1 MPRPWTDIVAEKR
14 AIRDEKL
21 AKSYGADAPS
31 DPRIPAAKDIQ
42 DLIKL
47 LDGRQVTVEAVT
59 NCLTEVYFDE
69 ALQQARELEAFQ
81 QKLGRLMGPLHGVP
95 VSLKDQFGLEGLDS
109 TLGYVGRAF
118 KAAVTDC
125 VLVKV
130 LKQLGAVIIAKINL
144 PQSILLTFNSGEE
157 TDNPLW
163 GLTTHPMN
171 PEYTPG
177 GSSGGEGSLLALND
191 SALGWG
197 TDIGG
202 SIRVPSHMNDLW
214 GFKPSSGD
222 TKWEVF
228 LQRVAVSQDGQ
239 HQIPSVVSPMTRTLC
254 IITLAS
260 KAVSEVECWRLD
272 P

>member
-144 PQSILLTFNSGEE
+144 PQSIL
-157 TDNPLW
+157 
-163 GLTTHPMN
+163 
-171 PEYTPG
+171 
-177 GSSGGEGSLLALND
+177 
-191 SALGWG
+191 
-197 TDIGG
+197 
-202 SIRVPSHMNDLW
+202 
-214 GFKPSSGD
+214 
-222 TKWEVF
+222 
-228 LQRVAVSQDGQ
+228 
-239 HQIPSVVSPMTRTLC
+239 
-254 IITLAS
+254 
-260 KAVSEVECWRLD
+260 WRGNR
-272 P
+272 